1 MGISNHARTLAA
13 SITSKHSQSPL
24 CPHEVSAAQEF
35 GAEKGNKRFRMGW
48 GEQVAFL
55 HEPVLTSHRRPT
67 TCRGCHSP
75 AGHWP
80 CQQRVPTF
88 AVLPIPS
95 VAGLAD
101 ALVGL
106 GGVLADGIDVAVV
119 SALHALVNI
128 CKRTGEGSKG
138 ESLGPVPPVPM
149 VPPPQVMDPSS
160 LWLLNLP

>member
-1 MGISNHARTLAA
+1 
-13 SITSKHSQSPL
+13 
-24 CPHEVSAAQEF
+24 
-35 GAEKGNKRFRMGW
+35 MGW

-55 HEPVLTSHRRPT
+55 HGPVLTSPCWPM
-67 TCRGCHSP
+67 TCRGCHVS
-75 AGHWP
+75 AGHWL

-88 AVLPIPS
+88 AVLPIPG
-95 VAGLAD
+95 VARLAD

-128 CKRTGEGSKG
+128 CKRTDEGSKG
-138 ESLGPVPPVPM
+138 ESLGPLPPVPM

-160 LWLLNLP
+160 LWFLNLP